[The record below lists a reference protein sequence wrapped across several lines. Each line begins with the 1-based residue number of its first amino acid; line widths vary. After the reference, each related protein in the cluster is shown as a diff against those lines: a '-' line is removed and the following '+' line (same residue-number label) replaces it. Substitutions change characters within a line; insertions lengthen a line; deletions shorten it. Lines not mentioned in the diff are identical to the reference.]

1 MAGLTRRNFMLGS
14 AVAAAGVLMAGCSAS
29 GNGSGSDAGSA
40 VAWDEETDIVVVGT
54 GTAGIVSAVTAIEA
68 GAKVTLVEK
77 ADFAGGISS
86 ACVQF
91 CTPGSSL
98 GLPQLFDDVEDSAE
112 LLYEDMMKASENT
125 ADPKYLKILCDGAQ
139 PAADWLIEHGCEFK
153 PALKMAEGR
162 PGRGKY
168 IYASTG
174 EPGVKMLPVLEGQA
188 DIKLKTTLEEIIYD
202 EAEGRVTGVA
212 VLNEKGERSTIKAAK
227 GVILCTGM
235 WHDDDV
241 MMARH
246 APVAPAIVNEA
257 AAVFEGMGMPYG
269 PMTGEA
275 IRAAQKI
282 GAAVRHMDYVV
293 PEPWYAPAELMS
305 QGIGV
310 AGATRSVNQVMV
322 GADGKRFTNEGAGR
336 GHCGQDTIDK
346 ADGLFFPVYD
356 GHIMPSQANPPQEK
370 LDAWVA
376 DGHVAKGETLEELAA
391 NMESLF
397 GVPQEAFLETMT
409 AYNGYCAAGE
419 DLEFGKDP
427 HYLAPFDQPPFYAG
441 PKQTALQFYTH
452 GGLDADENGAVRNI
466 DGEVIPGLFAAGM
479 CAGGH
484 LGRDTVSGAWQTN
497 SVVFGRLAGAAA
509 AAN

>member
-29 GNGSGSDAGSA
+29 GEGTGKASGSA
-40 VAWDEETDIVVVGT
+40 VEWSQETDIVVVGA
-54 GTAGIVSAVTAIEA
+54 GTAGVVSAVAALEA
-68 GAKVTLVEK
+68 GASVTLIDK
-77 ADFAGGISS
+77 ADFVGGISS

-98 GLPQLFDDVEDSAE
+98 GLPQLFDGVEDSAD
-112 LLYEDMMKASENT
+112 LLYEDMMRTSEDT
-125 ADPKYLKILCDGAQ
+125 ADPTYLKILCDNAES
-139 PAADWLIEHGCEFK
+139 ATEWLIDHGCEFK

-174 EPGVKMLPVLEGQA
+174 EPITKMLPMLEEQA
-188 DIKLKTTLEEIIYD
+188 TIMLKTTLEEVIFD
-202 EAEGRVTGVA
+202 EAEGRVVGVG
-212 VLNEKGERSTIKAAK
+212 VLDKSGERANIKAAK

-235 WHDDDV
+235 WHDDSL

-246 APVAPAIVNEA
+246 APAAPAIVNEA
-257 AAVFEGMGMPYG
+257 AEVFAGMGMPYG

-322 GADGKRFTNEGAGR
+322 DAAGKRFTDEGAGR
-336 GHCGQDTIDK
+336 GHCGEDVIRK

-356 GHIMPSQANPPQEK
+356 GHIVPSQANPPQEK
-370 LDAWVA
+370 LDEWVA
-376 DGHVAKGETLEELAA
+376 AGHVAKGETLEELAA

-397 GVPQEAFLETMT
+397 GVPAADFLATMT
-409 AYNGYCAAGE
+409 EYNGFCAAGE
-419 DLEFGKDP
+419 DAAFGKDP
-427 HYLAPFDQPPFYAG
+427 HYLVAFDQAPFYAG

-466 DGEVIPGLFAAGM
+466 EGETIPGLFAAGM

-497 SVVFGRLAGAAA
+497 SVVFGRLAAAAA